1 MKSQTKI
8 TIMKVA
14 SRIMVMRTATT
25 KANSTQK
32 IAIGFTIIVI
42 AIYKETV
49 NMTIDEKANDIRH
62 MFEAR
67 LITRKEYGEL
77 IRKLETDHNLI

>member
-1 MKSQTKI
+1 
-8 TIMKVA
+8 
-14 SRIMVMRTATT
+14 MVMRTATT
-25 KANSTQK
+25 KANNTQK

-42 AIYKETV
+42 VTYKETV

-77 IRKLETDHNLI
+77 IRKLETDHKLI

>member
-1 MKSQTKI
+1 MTMLMKI
-8 TIMKVA
+8 
-14 SRIMVMRTATT
+14 ATMNLT
-25 KANSTQK
+25 NTQK

-77 IRKLETDHNLI
+77 IRKLEANHKLI